1 MQLLSAEFACCK
13 IWPDA
18 QQTSYGVHTRCALSG
33 CIAHR
38 WRKYGQKVVKGNP
51 HPRSYYKCTSTGC
64 PVRKHVERSA
74 TDAGILVTTY
84 EGMHNHEQLPYS
96 GPPPGKPF
104 ARRITHLVRCFCAT
118 HTERTWCFHPCMPP
132 SVQEM
137 SQSSSDSQYKL

>member
-1 MQLLSAEFACCK
+1 MLSSC
-13 IWPDA
+13 D
-18 QQTSYGVHTRCALSG
+18 
-33 CIAHR
+33 AHR

-104 ARRITHLVRCFCAT
+104 ARRITHLVSHSLQNCRRNALHSLSHSFT
-118 HTERTWCFHPCMPP
+118 LT
-132 SVQEM
+132 
-137 SQSSSDSQYKL
+137 

>member
-1 MQLLSAEFACCK
+1 M
-13 IWPDA
+13 
-18 QQTSYGVHTRCALSG
+18 ALK
-33 CIAHR
+33 ATALHR

-84 EGMHNHEQLPYS
+84 DGTHNHEQLPYA

-104 ARRITHLVRCFCAT
+104 ARRITHLVRF
-118 HTERTWCFHPCMPP
+118 PCCCSRM
-132 SVQEM
+132 
-137 SQSSSDSQYKL
+137 